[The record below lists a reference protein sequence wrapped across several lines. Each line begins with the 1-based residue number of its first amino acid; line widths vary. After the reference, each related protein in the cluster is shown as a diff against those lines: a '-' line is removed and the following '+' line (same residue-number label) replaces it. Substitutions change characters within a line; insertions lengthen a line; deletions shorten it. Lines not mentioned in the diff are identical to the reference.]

1 MFTLAIPCLT
11 TSNLPWFMDLTF
23 QVPMQYFSFQHKT
36 LLPSPVI
43 STTGYYFL
51 FGSISSFFLELFLHS
66 SPVACWAPTNLG
78 RSPFSVISFCLWR
91 RKWQPTPTFLPRK
104 SHGQRSLVGYSP
116 WSHKE
121 SDTPE
126 QLHFHCKW
134 NTPKCQS
141 RRTCIHL
148 LLWEFQNYNLLL
160 NNHRQENLGSH
171 QKKISHIQGQ
181 RSSPSNTV
189 GELKSS

>member
-36 LLPSPVI
+36 WLPSPVI

-91 RKWQPTPTFLPRK
+91 RKWQPTPIFLPRK
-104 SHGQRSLVGYSP
+104 SHGQRSLAVYSP
-116 WSHKE
+116 WDSK
-121 SDTPE
+121 DTTE
-126 QLHFHCKW
+126 WLNHQQHVRVSWEGFL
-134 NTPKCQS
+134 S
-141 RRTCIHL
+141 RSGCVMRT
-148 LLWEFQNYNLLL
+148 
-160 NNHRQENLGSH
+160 
-171 QKKISHIQGQ
+171 
-181 RSSPSNTV
+181 V
-189 GELKSS
+189 